1 MLWTSSVLPSPDLTV
16 RNGSCLFL
24 CFGWVMPAVVWIPTS
39 TLTDWTCFDLRCLS
53 QWILSPWWSSLRG
66 VYCFTAYISLLFH
79 VLTRPWERKVRVYS
93 LLYLHTWPEDD
104 IKPKINL
111 LTWLTSIT
119 GRENSALLSPLHG
132 SFLIGFCNVL
142 FWNRRQKKADESPRT
157 GGWDHSM
164 LYLILPGFSLC
175 TFLSKL
181 RFRLFCFDSWTKSSH
196 PSGSLSVDR
205 RNKRQRVALSHRGA
219 SKLLNFDCEPELT
232 DALPQA
238 VTLSVCVTRSLNQDY

>member
-132 SFLIGFCNVL
+132 SASVMFYF
-142 FWNRRQKKADESPRT
+142 ET
-157 GGWDHSM
+157 GGRKKQMSLPEQAVETTACCISSFLVSHFVLSSPSLGSDSSALIREQSPATLLD
-164 LYLILPGFSLC
+164 LYL
-175 TFLSKL
+175 
-181 RFRLFCFDSWTKSSH
+181 
-196 PSGSLSVDR
+196 
-205 RNKRQRVALSHRGA
+205 
-219 SKLLNFDCEPELT
+219 
-232 DALPQA
+232 
-238 VTLSVCVTRSLNQDY
+238 